1 MFKWGVKC
9 KFILF
14 FLGIGLSKIWGDEE
28 QLSIGIKKQQLLVR
42 QLLFGRFRLGVWGA
56 QSLAALYF

>member
-14 FLGIGLSKIWGDEE
+14 FLGIGLSKIWGDVS
-28 QLSIGIKKQQLLVR
+28 QLSIDIKKQQLLVR
-42 QLLFGRFRLGVWGA
+42 QLLFSGFRLGICA
-56 QSLAALYF
+56 TQSLVAFYF